1 MLNNLTVYA
10 RQQDVTRFYNAAS
23 VVVNLT
29 NPRQAIETFGLTP
42 LEAMSCALPVI
53 VPPVGGIAELVENGV
68 NGYKIDVQQL
78 DDIGHC
84 IEILLTDADL
94 YQVLAQ
100 NALVVSDRYRADKM
114 VGEMERLIIDSC
126 SNGC

>member
-1 MLNNLTVYA
+1 M
-10 RQQDVTRFYNAAS
+10 TRFYNAAS

-42 LEAMSCALPVI
+42 LEAMSCALPVT

-68 NGYKIDVQQL
+68 NGYKIDVEQL

-84 IEILLTDADL
+84 IETLLTNAGL
-94 YQVLAQ
+94 YLALAQ
-100 NALVVSDRYRADKM
+100 NALAVSARYRADKM
-114 VGEMERLIIDSC
+114 VGEMERLIID
-126 SNGC
+126 N

>member
-10 RQQDVTRFYNAAS
+10 RQQDVSRFYNAAS

-42 LEAMSCALPVI
+42 LEAMTCALPVI
-53 VPPVGGIAELVENGV
+53 VPPMGGIAELVEDGV
-68 NGYKIDVQQL
+68 NGYKIDVLQL

-84 IEILLTDADL
+84 IETLLTDAGL
-94 YQVLAQ
+94 YLALAQ
-100 NALVVSDRYRADKM
+100 NALVVSARYRADKM
-114 VGEMERLIIDSC
+114 AEEMERLIVD
-126 SNGC
+126 N